1 MEAKVADDLDTWDM
15 NGMIWMG
22 YEWDIKSE
30 DETGVSFKLIRGSNS
45 IHDIEMHGRGGLTSD
60 ISPPPHHHNGISQ
73 ALVESWIA
81 MSYFQ
86 YLSTGAATAISH
98 SKGSVYSQF

>member
-98 SKGSVYSQF
+98 S